1 MVKLKIKSWEECPIG
16 IYRRLVDVS
25 TDPALS
31 DNERTVAK
39 TAILCDCSE
48 EEIWELPIGT
58 AQDLFRQTM
67 WTSSFDFD
75 KDLKF
80 NKIKVGKY
88 TCKVETDMTKFI
100 VAQYMD
106 FMNYWN
112 SENRGKELENILTVF
127 LVPEGHKYGTGYDIA
142 DLKEE
147 ITWNVS
153 ISIAQSICFFFLK
166 ELVRSIKA
174 SLTYLDYQLQRMEK
188 KGTEEMMEKIR
199 KERERLTE
207 LLSSLLS

>member
-1 MVKLKIKSWEECPIG
+1 MVKLKIKSWDECPIG
-16 IYRRLVDVS
+16 IYRRLADVS

-31 DNERTVAK
+31 DYEKAVAK

-48 EEIWELPIGT
+48 EEIWELPIDT

-80 NKIKVGKY
+80 KKIKVGKY
-88 TCKVETDMTKFI
+88 TCNVETDMTKFI

-127 LVPEGHKYGTGYDIA
+127 LVPEGHKYGTGYDTA
-142 DLKEE
+142 DLKDE

-166 ELVRSIKA
+166 ELVRSIKV
-174 SLTYLDYQLQRMEK
+174 SLIYLDYQLQRMEK
-188 KGTEEMMEKIR
+188 KGTEEMKEKIR
-199 KERERLTE
+199 KERKKLTD
-207 LLSSLLS
+207 LLSSLL